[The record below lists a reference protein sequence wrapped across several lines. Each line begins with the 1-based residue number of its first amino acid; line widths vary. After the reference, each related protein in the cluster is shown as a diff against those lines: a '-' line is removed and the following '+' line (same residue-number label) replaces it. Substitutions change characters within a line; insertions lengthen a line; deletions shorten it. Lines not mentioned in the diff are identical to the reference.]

1 MLQLQ
6 SFDDCKQLS
15 GSVIAM
21 NPSRNGNKGAIY
33 SYNLDSYK
41 ELTRQACLLRYICN
55 SEAAWIKEVILTFG
69 EDEQKAFATVE
80 SASKVNQSGLQEGTP
95 SWQSDLKAR
104 SWRPP
109 CLPTTR
115 LMPSLPSELWR
126 MVIARRWCSTWRMA
140 RSGRRR

>member
-1 MLQLQ
+1 MLQPINHIGNQALQ
-6 SFDDCKQLS
+6 KEL
-15 GSVIAM
+15 IKTL
-21 NPSRNGNKGAIY
+21 NKLILCY

-95 SWQSDLKAR
+95 
-104 SWRPP
+104 
-109 CLPTTR
+109 
-115 LMPSLPSELWR
+115 
-126 MVIARRWCSTWRMA
+126 V
-140 RSGRRR
+140 GRAA

>member
-21 NPSRNGNKGAIY
+21 NPSRNANKGAIY

-41 ELTRQACLLRYICN
+41 KLTRQACLLRYICN
-55 SEAAWIKEVILTFG
+55 SEAAWIKEGIFTFG

-95 SWQSDLKAR
+95 
-104 SWRPP
+104 
-109 CLPTTR
+109 
-115 LMPSLPSELWR
+115 
-126 MVIARRWCSTWRMA
+126 V
-140 RSGRRR
+140 GRAT